1 MVGDARTSVGI
12 RETGR
17 SRTRRT
23 LRGETVLPRVIGLRD
38 KPGWYAPALIGV
50 DAVVPA
56 VSVPWAL
63 TQTGQP
69 AAGPVTVTSVLTWLA
84 VRGARRRY
92 LREEVGES
100 RGAVPVLHDWLIA
113 LAVLAVIGVGVRTVV
128 DPFVVLAAL
137 APALLLSLFVRRVVH
152 AHLAG
157 ARRAAQAVLRVLVVG
172 EAGALPVVTGRLDSR
187 TDHPYAVVG
196 TVAVGGDAPGA
207 ERLDPPAD
215 PDPVSGAR
223 AGRTLVDSVRRHRA
237 DVVLLA
243 PGARLSGP
251 ALRHLVWAL
260 QDAEIE
266 VALAPG
272 LVEVSGKRLEVG
284 SVAGLTVLKVAPP
297 QGPGGVQQALKGALD
312 RCGAAFGLL
321 VLSPLL
327 ALVALAVTLDSRG
340 PVFYRQQR
348 IGRDQELFVMWKF
361 RTMAVDAEARK
372 RELAERNENDGLMF
386 KMRRDPRVTR
396 VGRLLRRTSLDELPQ
411 LLNVLLGDM
420 SLVGPRPP
428 LPEEVAG
435 YDATALRRLRVR
447 PGMTGLWQVSG
458 RSDLSWEETV
468 QLDLHYVDNWSFVSD
483 LDVLSRTLRAV
494 VDGRGAY

>member
-1 MVGDARTSVGI
+1 
-12 RETGR
+12 
-17 SRTRRT
+17 
-23 LRGETVLPRVIGLRD
+23 
-38 KPGWYAPALIGV
+38 V

-56 VSVPWAL
+56 VTVPLVLA
-63 TQTGQP
+63 QAGQP
-69 AAGPVTVTSVLTWLA
+69 AAALVTMTSALTWLA
-84 VRGARRRY
+84 VRGTRRRY
-92 LREEVGES
+92 TRDEVGES

-128 DPFVVLAAL
+128 DPFVVMAAL
-137 APALLLSLFVRRVVH
+137 TPALVLAVFARRVVH
-152 AHLAG
+152 AHLAR

-172 EAGALPVVTGRLDSR
+172 EARALPVVMGRLDSR

-223 AGRTLVDSVRRHRA
+223 AGRALVDSVRRHRA

-266 VALAPG
+266 LALAPG
-272 LVEVSGKRLEVG
+272 LVEVSDKRLEVG

-297 QGPGGVQQALKGALD
+297 QGPGGVQQVLKGALD
-312 RCGAAFGLL
+312 RGGAALGLL
-321 VLSPLL
+321 LLAPLL
-327 ALVALAVTLDSRG
+327 LLVALAVRLDSRG
-340 PVFYRQQR
+340 PAFYRQQR

-361 RTMAVDAEARK
+361 RTMVVDAHAR
-372 RELAERNENDGLMF
+372 RVELAERNENDGLMF

-411 LLNVLLGDM
+411 LFNVLMGDM

-435 YDATALRRLRVR
+435 YDATALRRLRVK

-458 RSDLSWEETV
+458 RSDLSWEETI

-494 VDGRGAY
+494 ADGRGAY

>member
-1 MVGDARTSVGI
+1 MTQDARTSADIWVTSGTRTHRN
-12 RETGR
+12 REETFR
-17 SRTRRT
+17 P
-23 LRGETVLPRVIGLRD
+23 RGIGLRD
-38 KPGWYAPALIGV
+38 KPGWYVTTLLCVDSLVPTVTLAPVLE
-50 DAVVPA
+50 
-56 VSVPWAL
+56 
-63 TQTGQP
+63 QTGQP
-69 AAGPVTVTSVLTWLA
+69 ASGMVTLTSTLTWLA

-92 LREEVGES
+92 TRDEVGES
-100 RGAVPVLHDWLIA
+100 RGTVPVLHDWLMT
-113 LAVLAVIGVGVRTVV
+113 LGFLAVIGVGVRTVV
-128 DPFVVLAAL
+128 DPFVVLAAMT
-137 APALLLSLFVRRVVH
+137 PALFLAMFARRVVF
-152 AHLAG
+152 AHLARE
-157 ARRAAQAVLRVLVVG
+157 RRAAQAVLRVLVVG
-172 EAGALPVVTGRLDSR
+172 EAHALPVVMSRLDSR

-196 TVAVGGDAPGA
+196 SVAVGGEAPGA
-207 ERLDPPAD
+207 ERLDAPAD
-215 PDPVSGAR
+215 PDAGAR
-223 AGRTLVDSVRRHRA
+223 AGRVLVDTVRRHRA

-243 PGARLSGP
+243 PGARLAGP

-272 LVEVSGKRLEVG
+272 LVEVSNKRLEVG

-297 QGPGGVQQALKGALD
+297 QGPGGVQQTLKEALD
-312 RCGAAFGLL
+312 RCGAALGLL
-321 VLSPLL
+321 VLAPFL
-327 ALVALAVTLDSRG
+327 ALVALAVKLDSRG
-340 PVFYRQQR
+340 PAFYRQQR
-348 IGRDQELFVMWKF
+348 IGRDQDVFVMWKF
-361 RTMAVDAEARK
+361 RTMVVDADALK
-372 RELAERNENDGLMF
+372 SDLAERNENDGLMF

-411 LLNVLLGDM
+411 LFNVLIGDM

-435 YDATALRRLRVR
+435 YDATALRRLRVK

-494 VDGRGAY
+494 ADGRGAY